1 MDTGWPRAIGSWRC
15 MVDEAIC
22 EDLIGD
28 VDRDRDR
35 FTNYKNSVE
44 LWKRIKVSFF

>member
-1 MDTGWPRAIGSWRC
+1 MYVGSWRC
-15 MVDEAIC
+15 MAEEAIY

-28 VDRDRDR
+28 VDRGRDR

-44 LWKRIKVSFF
+44 LWKRIKVSSF